1 MSVLKKFLAGS
12 GSTKLFEASDPRIG
26 KFFSNKKRGLLVY
39 PFAKTAKGYKI
50 LFSDG
55 AHGSGKPVQ
64 KSIHRMDFDDKFYV
78 PDDAPDKHQA
88 DKIKAHAKY
97 LGEGLEGSDEPVR
110 ESYFRLSDRLRAV
123 AGQDRLPKLGESASV
138 EVDDFARELAG
149 VKHSRPGLTEAKL
162 SKTEIRALKH
172 LSTTISR
179 HVDNIPGKIT
189 TFEKLE
195 KKGYAKVAKWP
206 LVLATAEGK
215 KQLAGSE

>member
-12 GSTKLFEASDPRIG
+12 GRTSILE
-26 KFFSNKKRGLLVY
+26 NKKPSKAKKQAWMKKLSDALTELKPSAAGKIDWNTATHLFNQGVT
-39 PFAKTAKGYKI
+39 PVEAAKTMA
-50 LFSDG
+50 
-55 AHGSGKPVQ
+55 
-64 KSIHRMDFDDKFYV
+64 
-78 PDDAPDKHQA
+78 
-88 DKIKAHAKY
+88 
-97 LGEGLEGSDEPVR
+97 
-110 ESYFRLSDRLRAV
+110 ESSFKLSDRLRAV
-123 AGQDRLPKLGESASV
+123 AGLDRLPKLGESETV

-162 SKTEIRALKH
+162 SKTEIRALTH

-189 TFEKLE
+189 VFEKLE

-215 KQLAGSE
+215 KKLAGAE